1 MAAPLPAVPAAPSGE
16 HPENARFVEEV
27 VEQALLPYAKLFPP
41 SIVQA
46 MRETLAEVMVTHPVL
61 VPLTRPLRNDKS
73 GVQKKE
79 GGEGE

>member
-1 MAAPLPAVPAAPSGE
+1 MAAPALPTAPPDE
-16 HPENARFVEEV
+16 HPETEPFVEEV
-27 VEQALLPYAKLFPP
+27 VEQALGPYAKLFPP